1 MTDREFQ
8 EKINYLGQERAARK
22 LIIKDGFAKTEDVA
36 TMTSLDV
43 CDIIVKHYT
52 YLANSDERIILV
64 RNEDWETVA
73 PLLKFLDR

>member
-1 MTDREFQ
+1 
-8 EKINYLGQERAARK
+8 
-22 LIIKDGFAKTEDVA
+22 
-36 TMTSLDV
+36 MTSLDV

-52 YLANSDERIILV
+52 YMANSDERIILV